1 MNSCPGQAGLRI
13 VLLLRACRSVC
24 SSSRR
29 FGLEDCRC
37 FLLRFFPSWEI
48 GVECR
53 LGCGIVR
60 IGWLREESLSRLE
73 DGMAH
78 TLFFLRRFLSGH
90 VSGRI
95 GSLWGWN
102 PPVSALESSQQG
114 CLVAERMVLGVR
126 IAWLV
131 SWSGLI
137 LGLFLASEPSSKDSQ
152 SADAVP
158 FPGFVLA
165 SRCCARCLGL

>member
-1 MNSCPGQAGLRI
+1 VPGQAGLGIDLSYYVPAGQCAR
-13 VLLLRACRSVC
+13 VQEGSVSRTVVPSFCDFSLL
-24 SSSRR
+24 
-29 FGLEDCRC
+29 G
-37 FLLRFFPSWEI
+37 
-48 GVECR
+48 R
-53 LGCGIVR
+53 LGWSV
-60 IGWLREESLSRLE
+60 GWLWNCQNWMVEGGSFSHVLRMGLP
-73 DGMAH
+73 

-152 SADAVP
+152 SGDAVP

>member
-1 MNSCPGQAGLRI
+1 MLPFAIFPFLGDWGG
-13 VLLLRACRSVC
+13 VLV
-24 SSSRR
+24 
-29 FGLEDCRC
+29 
-37 FLLRFFPSWEI
+37 
-48 GVECR
+48 
-53 LGCGIVR
+53 GCGIVG

-95 GSLWGWN
+95 GRLWGWN
-102 PPVSALESSQQG
+102 PPVSALESSQQR

-131 SWSGLI
+131 SWSGII
-137 LGLFLASEPSSKDSQ
+137 LGLFLASESSSKDSQ